1 MIAIWGNVSQAYI
14 ENERKNYKPQSNR
27 KSFKIKLSFMEIAVV
42 KIEIKVRLSGIFLR
56 AQKP

>member
-27 KSFKIKLSFMEIAVV
+27 KSFKIKLNFLEIAVV
-42 KIEIKVRLSGIFLR
+42 KVEIKVRLSGIF
-56 AQKP
+56 